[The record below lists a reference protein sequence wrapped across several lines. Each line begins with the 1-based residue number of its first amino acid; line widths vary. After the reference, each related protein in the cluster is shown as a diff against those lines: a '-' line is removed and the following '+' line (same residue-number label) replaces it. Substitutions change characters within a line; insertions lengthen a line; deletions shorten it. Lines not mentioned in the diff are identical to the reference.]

1 MARAALGGRPAPSTP
16 MARVI
21 RETLKIRAIPTIRA
35 IHMAPT
41 TRVIRTIRAT
51 HIVRTARTE
60 PAAGLAW
67 VSGLLVAVSLPRGSA
82 LALASQSLAGSAVG
96 SVVHLGAVPVSA
108 HRVAC
113 AAVPVSQ
120 AVPRVG
126 RARRPLTPVLAPG
139 ALVA

>member
-1 MARAALGGRPAPSTP
+1 

-21 RETLKIRAIPTIRA
+21 RETLKIRAIRTIRA

-67 VSGLLVAVSLPRGSA
+67 VSGLLVAVSLPLVYLTLSCV
-82 LALASQSLAGSAVG
+82 LALAVSSPSCTSAK
-96 SVVHLGAVPVSA
+96 
-108 HRVAC
+108 
-113 AAVPVSQ
+113 
-120 AVPRVG
+120 
-126 RARRPLTPVLAPG
+126 LT
-139 ALVA
+139 